1 VAVACKKEVVLS
13 NLMKDEL
20 IAGTENTATGDGKTT
35 GKRESEKFSIP
46 VYSNEL

>member
-1 VAVACKKEVVLS
+1 
-13 NLMKDEL
+13 MKDEV
-20 IAGTENTATGDGKTT
+20 IAGTGITTTRDGKTT